1 MDIQTK
7 FTTDLLAAF
16 ASHLSGRADC
26 KGVPYKIHIDAA
38 SGSIQCSPNIQV
50 YPSRYHRKPEDK
62 RYIVEHLLRHH
73 FQGILDLFASKPGDI
88 RVLPNMLVSGTYV
101 YELSADRKRRRW
113 SKVSISPTPDDSLI
127 TLK

>member
-1 MDIQTK
+1 MDFNSRI
-7 FTTDLLAAF
+7 TTEFLHSFAA
-16 ASHLSGRADC
+16 HLSSRADC
-26 KGVPYKIHIDAA
+26 RGIAYTVRIDSV

-88 RVLPNMLVSGTYV
+88 RALPNMLVSGTYV